1 MAAQDKRNDAA
12 SEFAVVAQ
20 LRPTDAVSHYNLAI
34 ALARAGR
41 LDEAITHFSEAVRLK
56 PDFAAAR
63 QDLAAAQAQ
72 RNASMKR

>member
-1 MAAQDKRNDAA
+1 
-12 SEFAVVAQ
+12 
-20 LRPTDAVSHYNLAI
+20 VSHYNLAI